1 LLGHISALLV
11 PASCV
16 YVGSMMLAGG
26 IAKAR
31 DFRGAWVGVLEYK
44 IVPTPLARPL
54 AAVLAVS
61 EISVGTALALGVAI
75 AIPIAVI
82 FFGLVTTAATS
93 ALVRGLDIDCH
104 CGAGPEA
111 LTTLTLG
118 RNALVAVVL
127 VAAALSSVNAY
138 PLEPRLLNA
147 DLAAGLSIGL
157 AATIALIVVSGAR
170 AWSSSR
176 NLLTQPNQ
184 RRDAL

>member
-1 LLGHISALLV
+1 
-11 PASCV
+11 
-16 YVGSMMLAGG
+16 MMLAGG

-44 IVPTPLARPL
+44 IVPTPLARP
-54 AAVLAVS
+54 
-61 EISVGTALALGVAI
+61 VGTALALGVAI